1 MSETKAFIHDHFM
14 LQTDTARKLYR
25 EHAERQPIIDYHCHL
40 DPKQIAK
47 DHRFHSI
54 TELWLGGDHYKWR
67 LMRANGVDEKYITGN
82 ATDWEKFEK
91 WAATIPYTMRNPMY
105 HWTHLE
111 LKRVFG
117 IDDLLKP
124 ESARAIYDKANELL
138 RQPEFSARG
147 LMRRFGVEVVCT
159 TDDPVDSLEYH
170 EQIKANGFE
179 IKVLPTWRPDKS
191 MAVENGSNFR
201 AYIERLEEV
210 TDRKIADVEDYLE
223 AIKLRH
229 DYFASRGCKLADHGI
244 DQFFAVP
251 STEEEV
257 FDIYNKVVFDRE
269 ELSLEEV
276 LMFKSRMLYENAL
289 LNHEKGWVQQ
299 FHYGAIR
306 NNNTRMFEQ
315 AGADTGYDSINDV
328 PSVAPAMARFFD
340 SLDREGKLAKS
351 IIYNLN
357 PNDNYMVATMMGN
370 FQDGSVPGK
379 IQFGSGW
386 WFLDQKDGMEDQ
398 MNVLSTQGMLSRFVG
413 MLTDSRSFVSYTRHE
428 YFRRILCNLIGKD
441 VEEGLLPASE
451 MEFLGN
457 MVEDIC
463 YRNAKA
469 YFNF

>member
-244 DQFFAVP
+244 DQFFAMP

>member
-170 EQIKANGFE
+170 EQIKASGFE